1 MVKKR
6 GMVIF
11 VLLMAVLIFSSLSV
25 YAADENSTAL
35 DKAYNCIRNKVN
47 ISGEDCSKLLPEEQL
62 AVLLSLG
69 ALGTQKDCLKA
80 INESSLNN
88 NGECWPSTSC
98 NLKQTVMVLLAME
111 KLNQDTSK
119 IEAWLLNQTKVA
131 NELVWYLQV
140 NQINPS
146 ESTSC
151 TIKSGSTSVSFQVNA
166 DKKIAGFSG
175 DCFSVSPNGYWL
187 QMMDSSQCL
196 EKEYTISCDKEFA
209 TTLLYKTKQ
218 DNSPIHVTQNNH
230 GGVADGETTEK
241 VIYKCFKQGTV
252 CNYEGSLWA
261 AMALAKK
268 GRDIQEYYP
277 YLDASITES
286 SALFP
291 EVFLF
296 ISTGFPDYLSGILGS
311 AKFKGKYWIV
321 GSYNKYYST
330 ALAFLALQGG
340 EYSETAAAKEY
351 LLNGKNQD
359 ANGCW
364 NNVADTGLLLYAGW
378 PSSSTYNPSRP
389 PETCESDSEC
399 SSGQKCE
406 AGECREIKET
416 TCAGNDK
423 FCVTIGTCAGIHVT
437 GLDSSCLGAKECC
450 DTQSTQLTCS
460 ESSGS
465 FCSAGEECP
474 SGEATYEISDLSEGT
489 CCLAA
494 CVKEEISSSCENAGT
509 KYTCKD
515 ECATSNEEEI
525 SELSCLD
532 YSQRCCKLTET
543 PAKSACEKA
552 GNTCRNSCSANEK
565 ETTSSSSCDSSA
577 LKCCSPKSK
586 GGGFGWLI
594 WILAILI
601 ILVVLA
607 IIFREK
613 LKIMVFKFK
622 SKFKKGPAPKETRP
636 PFMPP
641 RGPPMRGPPMS
652 MQGRRPMMMGNRP
665 VFPARPPTG
674 MPPRPALRAPAS
686 AKDKEYDETLKK
698 LRDMSK

>member
-6 GMVIF
+6 SVF
-11 VLLMAVLIFSSLSV
+11 VLGLLIAILIFSSLSV

-47 ISGEDCSKLLPEEQL
+47 SSGEDCSKLLPEEQL

-119 IEAWLLNQTKVA
+119 IESWLLNQTKVA
-131 NELVWYLQV
+131 NELIWYLQV
-140 NQINPS
+140 NQDIPS
-146 ESTSC
+146 ESTTC
-151 TIKSGSTSVSFQVNA
+151 TIKSSGTSVSFQISA
-166 DKKIAGFSG
+166 DKKIQSFSG
-175 DCFSVSPNGYWL
+175 DCFSVSANGYWL

-196 EKEYTISCDKEFA
+196 EKEYTISCDKAFT
-209 TTLLYKTKQ
+209 TTLLYKTRQ
-218 DNSPIHVTQNNH
+218 DNSPIHVTKNNH
-230 GGVADGETTEK
+230 GGVAGGETTEK
-241 VIYKCFKQGTV
+241 VIYRCFKQGTV

-261 AMALAKK
+261 TMALAKK
-268 GRDIQEYYP
+268 GYDIQEYYP
-277 YLDASITES
+277 YLDASVTEN

-296 ISTGFPDYLSGILGS
+296 ISTGFPDYLGGILGN
-311 AKFKGKYWIV
+311 ARFKGNYWIV
-321 GSYNKYYST
+321 GSYNRYYST

-340 EYSETAAAKEY
+340 EYSEAAAAREY

-378 PSSSTYNPSRP
+378 PSSDTYNPPRP
-389 PETCESDSEC
+389 PTDCTSDSEC
-399 SSGQKCE
+399 AEGEKCLD
-406 AGECREIKET
+406 GVCKEIIET
-416 TCAGNDK
+416 TCVGNNK
-423 FCVTIGTCAGIHVT
+423 FCVTRNTCTGTT
-437 GLDSSCLGAKECC
+437 YSDFSSSCLGAEECC
-450 DTQSTQLTCS
+450 DTQPLQKTCS
-460 ESSGS
+460 ESGGS
-465 FCSAGEECP
+465 FCSVGEQCP
-474 SGEATYEISDLSEGT
+474 SGETVYEISDYSEVA
-489 CCLAA
+489 CCLAT
-494 CVKEEISSSCENAGT
+494 CVKETVSFCEDAGT
-509 KYTCKD
+509 GNTCKD
-515 ECATSNEEEI
+515 SCADNEA
-525 SELSCLD
+525 ELSDLSCID
-532 YSQRCCKLTET
+532 SSQMCCKLTET
-543 PAKSACEKA
+543 PPESECIKA
-552 GNTCRNSCSANEK
+552 GNKCRASCLDNEK
-565 ETTSSSSCDSSA
+565 ETTSSCDSSA
-577 LKCCSPKSK
+577 DICCKESS

-594 WILAILI
+594 WVLLILI
-601 ILVVLA
+601 ILVVLG
-607 IIFREK
+607 IVFREK
-613 LKIMVFKFK
+613 LKIVVFKFK

-665 VFPARPPTG
+665 VFPASRPPAG
-674 MPPRPALRAPAS
+674 MPPRPAPRPASS
-686 AKDKEYDETLKK
+686 AKDKEYDETLRK

>member
-6 GMVIF
+6 SVF
-11 VLLMAVLIFSSLSV
+11 VLGLLIAILIISSLNV

-47 ISGEDCSKLLPEEQL
+47 SSGEDCSKLLQEEQL

-80 INESSLNN
+80 LNESSLNN

-98 NLKQTVMVLLAME
+98 KLKDTVMALLAME

-119 IEAWLLNQTKVA
+119 IESWLLNQTKIA
-131 NELVWYLQV
+131 NELIWYLQV
-140 NQINPS
+140 DQTTS
-146 ESTSC
+146 GESTSC
-151 TIKSGSTSVSFQVNA
+151 TVKSSGTSISFQITA
-166 DKKIAGFSG
+166 DKKITGFSG
-175 DCFSVSPNGYWL
+175 DCFSVSENGYWL

-209 TTLLYKTKQ
+209 TTLLYKTRQ
-218 DNSPIHVTQNNH
+218 DNSPIHVTKNNH
-230 GGVADGETTEK
+230 GGVAGGETTEK

-261 AMALAKK
+261 TMALAKK
-268 GRDIQEYYP
+268 GHDIQEYYP
-277 YLDASITES
+277 YLDASISES

-378 PSSSTYNPSRP
+378 PSDTYNPPHP

-399 SSGQKCE
+399 AEGEKCE
-406 AGECREIKET
+406 AGECREIIET
-416 TCAGNDK
+416 TCAGNNK
-423 FCVTIGTCAGIHVT
+423 FCVPIDTCTGTPYP
-437 GLDSSCLGAKECC
+437 DYSCLNALECC
-450 DTQSTQLTCS
+450 DAPAVQKTCS
-460 ESSGS
+460 ESGGS

-474 SGEATYEISDLSEGT
+474 AGETVYDISDYSEMA

-494 CVKEEISSSCENAGT
+494 CVKEDVSFCEDAGT
-509 KYTCKD
+509 GNTCKAS
-515 ECATSNEEEI
+515 CADNEAEI
-525 SELSCLD
+525 LDLSCID
-532 YSQRCCKLTET
+532 SSQTCCKLTET
-543 PAKSACEKA
+543 PPESECINA
-552 GNTCRNSCSANEK
+552 GNNCRSSCTNG
-565 ETTSSSSCDSSA
+565 ETEEASLSCDSSA
-577 LKCCSPKSK
+577 DICCKESS
-586 GGGFGWLI
+586 GGFGWLI
-594 WILAILI
+594 WVLLILI
-601 ILVVLA
+601 ILVVLG
-607 IIFREK
+607 IVFREK
-613 LKIMVFKFK
+613 LKIVVFKFK

-652 MQGRRPMMMGNRP
+652 MQGRRPMMMPGGRP
-665 VFPARPPTG
+665 VFPASRPPAG
-674 MPPRPALRAPAS
+674 MPPRPAPRPASS
-686 AKDKEYDETLKK
+686 AKDKEYDETLRK